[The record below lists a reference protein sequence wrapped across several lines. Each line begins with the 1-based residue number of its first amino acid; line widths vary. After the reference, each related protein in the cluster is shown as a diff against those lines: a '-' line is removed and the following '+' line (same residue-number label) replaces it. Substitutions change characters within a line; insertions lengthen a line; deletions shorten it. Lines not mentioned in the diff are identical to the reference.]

1 MATITLYKDKINGV
15 GSLLDDMIKS
25 SNNLNAQLG
34 TLKNTLQG
42 VDSSTCNLQD
52 TVDSISSSSKSE
64 SDKVEDLKRLN
75 NKLTAFIEMTAHRDS
90 SAESEIN
97 KAKEDFY
104 TKYSYL
110 KPECEKSRMEKIA
123 DGMKKACEWCKEHWK
138 LIATIVIVAVS
149 IVVLLI
155 PGVGPIIA
163 GACWG
168 AILGACI
175 GGVSGG
181 LDSMARGGSFLDGF
195 EEGAFSGAITGA
207 ITGAAFAGLGQLGA
221 ALGKGI
227 KCASTLGKFVKGT
240 AAVTKVVSTAMGGF
254 DTVALLDKAFGTGDI
269 ASLNA
274 KLHESKAYN
283 YFQVGVSAVA
293 VLTNGMTSTMSCFVA
308 GTLIM
313 TAVGLVAIENI
324 KVGDVVVSADPE
336 TVEVQNKPVVD
347 VFTREV
353 DRLVHLTIN
362 NEEII
367 TTFDHP
373 FYVKGKGFIN
383 ATNLWIGA
391 ELVNK
396 DGHTIV
402 VENIFKEYLE
412 DQTVKVY
419 NFKVDDYHTYFVG
432 RDYIWVHNADCS
444 QIIKQVESGEV
455 ELENSQQKGNY
466 GEMKMDQEL
475 HNNGYE
481 RISTDSVDSLN
492 SPGHQG
498 IDGVYYKEDGNPQ
511 YIIGE
516 AKYGSSRLGNTKA
529 DGKQMSNNWINN
541 RLDNALGDNTA
552 LSQAIKDEMILN
564 PDNVGTNLYHISPD
578 GAVDVTPLNNGVK
591 IH

>member
-15 GSLLDDMIKS
+15 GSLLDDIIKS

-64 SDKVEDLKRLN
+64 KDKVEDLKRLN
-75 NKLTAFIEMTAHRDS
+75 SRLTEFIEMTTRRDA
-90 SAESEIN
+90 SAKSEIER
-97 KAKEDFY
+97 AKKDFY

-110 KPECEKSRMEKIA
+110 KPECEKSRMEKIVDA
-123 DGMKKACEWCKEHWK
+123 MKKACEWCKEHWK
-138 LIATIVIVAVS
+138 LLVTIVIVAVS
-149 IVVLLI
+149 IVLLCT
-155 PGVGPIIA
+155 GVGAILA

-168 AILGACI
+168 AILGAVI

-240 AAVTKVVSTAMGGF
+240 AAVTKVISTAMGGF
-254 DTVALLDKAFGTGDI
+254 DTIALLDKAFGTGDI
-269 ASLNA
+269 AALNA

-308 GTLIM
+308 GTLVM
-313 TAVGLVAIENI
+313 TAAGLVAIENI
-324 KVGDVVVSADPE
+324 KVGDIVVSADPD
-336 TVEVQNKPVVD
+336 TIEVYNKPVVD
-347 VFTREV
+347 VFSREV

-362 NEEII
+362 NDEII

-373 FYVKGKGFIN
+373 FYVKGKGFVN

-391 ELVNK
+391 ELINK

-412 DQTVKVY
+412 DQVAKVY

-432 RDYIWVHNADCS
+432 SNGILVHNSNCRLIQNPDGSYDA
-444 QIIKQVESGEV
+444 
-455 ELENSQQKGNY
+455 ELS
-466 GEMKMDQEL
+466 
-475 HNNGYE
+475 
-481 RISTDSVDSLN
+481 
-492 SPGHQG
+492 
-498 IDGVYYKEDGNPQ
+498 YKEEWTLEQRAQAD
-511 YIIGE
+511 
-516 AKYGSSRLGNTKA
+516 AKCKALSDADTVKTDVAGKRNGTKTSRYRKDNAIPSNQDVDHTIDLQLGGPDDAINMNGLDKSVNRSL
-529 DGKQMSNNWINN
+529 GKQINN
-541 RLDNALGDNTA
+541 L
-552 LSQAIKDEMILN
+552 IKDLPE
-564 PDNVGTNLYHISPD
+564 GTVL
-578 GAVDVTPLNNGVK
+578 GKFTMK
-591 IH
+591 

>member
-1 MATITLYKDKINGV
+1 M
-15 GSLLDDMIKS
+15 
-25 SNNLNAQLG
+25 
-34 TLKNTLQG
+34 
-42 VDSSTCNLQD
+42 DSSTCNLQD

-254 DTVALLDKAFGTGDI
+254 DTIALLDKAFGTGDI

-283 YFQVGVSAVA
+283 IFQTGVTATAVF
-293 VLTNGMTSTMSCFVA
+293 TGGMTTTMKCFVA
-308 GTLIM
+308 GTLVL
-313 TAVGLVAIENI
+313 TASGLIAIEQI
-324 KVGDVVVSADPE
+324 KAGDLVYAADADTLEVSL
-336 TVEVQNKPVVD
+336 KPVLETYV
-347 VFTREV
+347 RETSE
-353 DRLVHLTIN
+353 LVHITVN
-362 NEEII
+362 GEEIVS
-367 TTFDHP
+367 THDHP
-373 FYVKGKGFIN
+373 YYVNKKGFIN
-383 ATNLWIGA
+383 AEALWIGA
-391 ELVNK
+391 ELVDDN
-396 DGHTIV
+396 GNTLY
-402 VENIFKEYLE
+402 VEQIFRKKLDDEL
-412 DQTVKVY
+412 KRVY
-419 NFKVDDYHTYFVG
+419 NFKVGDYHTYLVG
-432 RDYIWVHNADCS
+432 KNRILVHNAEYSPTEPRYGERRISDEEYDELRKQTPSRQARQKVNENNVIGADDPAIPGKKIDGPLEADHIVSMDKITKMENFDKLTTENKLKVLNYEDNFTGLSRSANASKGAKSYSEWTTYKKDNIPIS
-444 QIIKQVESGEV
+444 QEYRTRMMAKEA
-455 ELENSQQKGNY
+455 ELEPI
-466 GEMKMDQEL
+466 L
-475 HNNGYE
+475 
-481 RISTDSVDSLN
+481 
-492 SPGHQG
+492 QG
-498 IDGVYYKEDGNPQ
+498 MIDGLV
-511 YIIGE
+511 
-516 AKYGSSRLGNTKA
+516 
-529 DGKQMSNNWINN
+529 GK
-541 RLDNALGDNTA
+541 
-552 LSQAIKDEMILN
+552 
-564 PDNVGTNLYHISPD
+564 
-578 GAVDVTPLNNGVK
+578 
-591 IH
+591 

>member
-1 MATITLYKDKINGV
+1 MKDKINGV
-15 GSLLDDMIKS
+15 GSLLDDIIKS

-64 SDKVEDLKRLN
+64 KDKVEDLKRLN
-75 NKLTAFIEMTAHRDS
+75 SRLTEFIEMTTRRDA
-90 SAESEIN
+90 SAKSEIER
-97 KAKEDFY
+97 AKKDFY

-110 KPECEKSRMEKIA
+110 KPECEKSRMEKIVDA
-123 DGMKKACEWCKEHWK
+123 MKKACEWCKEHWK
-138 LIATIVIVAVS
+138 LLVTVVIVAVS
-149 IVVLLI
+149 IVLLCT
-155 PGVGPIIA
+155 GVGAILA

-168 AILGACI
+168 AIFGAVI

-181 LDSMARGGSFLDGF
+181 LDSMAQGGSFFDGF
-195 EEGAFSGAITGA
+195 EEGAFSGAISGA

-240 AAVTKVVSTAMGGF
+240 AAVTKVISTAMGGF
-254 DTVALLDKAFGTGDI
+254 DTIALLDKAFGTGDI
-269 ASLNA
+269 AALNA
-274 KLHESKAYN
+274 KLHENKAYN

-308 GTLIM
+308 GTLVM
-313 TAVGLVAIENI
+313 TAAGLVAIENI
-324 KVGDVVVSADPE
+324 KVGDIVVSADPD
-336 TVEVQNKPVVD
+336 TIEVYNKPVVD
-347 VFTREV
+347 VFYREV

-396 DGHTIV
+396 DGCTVIV
-402 VENIFKEYLE
+402 EEIFKEYLE
-412 DQTVKVY
+412 GRTVKVY

-432 RDYIWVHNADCS
+432 SNGILVHNSNCRLIQNPDGSYDA
-444 QIIKQVESGEV
+444 
-455 ELENSQQKGNY
+455 ELS
-466 GEMKMDQEL
+466 
-475 HNNGYE
+475 
-481 RISTDSVDSLN
+481 
-492 SPGHQG
+492 
-498 IDGVYYKEDGNPQ
+498 YKEEWTPEQRAQAD
-511 YIIGE
+511 
-516 AKYGSSRLGNTKA
+516 AKCKALSDADTVKTDVAGKRNGTKTSRYRKDNAIPSNQDVDHTIDLQLGGPDDAINMNGLDKSVNRSL
-529 DGKQMSNNWINN
+529 GKQINN
-541 RLDNALGDNTA
+541 L
-552 LSQAIKDEMILN
+552 IKDLPE
-564 PDNVGTNLYHISPD
+564 GTVL
-578 GAVDVTPLNNGVK
+578 GKFTMK
-591 IH
+591 

>member
-1 MATITLYKDKINGV
+1 M
-15 GSLLDDMIKS
+15 
-25 SNNLNAQLG
+25 
-34 TLKNTLQG
+34 QG

-52 TVDSISSSSKSE
+52 TVDSISSSSE
-64 SDKVEDLKRLN
+64 SKKDKVEDLKRLN
-75 NKLTAFIEMTAHRDS
+75 SRLTEFIEMTTKRDA
-90 SAESEIN
+90 SAKSEIER
-97 KAKEDFY
+97 AKKDFY

-138 LIATIVIVAVS
+138 LLVTIVIVAVS
-149 IVVLLI
+149 IVLLCT
-155 PGVGPIIA
+155 GVGAILA

-175 GGVSGG
+175 DGVSGG

-195 EEGAFSGAITGA
+195 EEGAFSGA

-240 AAVTKVVSTAMGGF
+240 ASVTKVVSTAMGGF

-362 NEEII
+362 SEEII

-412 DQTVKVY
+412 DRTVKVY

-432 RDYIWVHNADCS
+432 NNYVWVHNAECTIEFSNKSGLDEKEF
-444 QIIKQVESGEV
+444 KQQ
-455 ELENSQQKGNY
+455 LKDQQDGL
-466 GEMKMDQEL
+466 GQ
-475 HNNGYE
+475 H
-481 RISTDSVDSLN
+481 RIIST
-492 SPGHQG
+492 
-498 IDGVYYKEDGNPQ
+498 YKQNHP
-511 YIIGE
+511 
-516 AKYGSSRLGNTKA
+516 AKC
-529 DGKQMSNNWINN
+529 
-541 RLDNALGDNTA
+541 
-552 LSQAIKDEMILN
+552 
-564 PDNVGTNLYHISPD
+564 
-578 GAVDVTPLNNGVK
+578 
-591 IH
+591 